1 MGAWGV
7 LAFDNDEA
15 CDWASDLEKAAD
27 LSLVEAAFAAVAGPA
42 EYLDAHE
49 ACNALAACEVLARLL
64 GSYGYRNP
72 YTEAVD
78 AWVASHQIQP
88 TSDLLARADA
98 VIDRVL
104 GENQSC
110 AIFGTK
116 AKAWALSGT
125 NPSTNCVTV
134 CGEARER

>member
-7 LAFDNDEA
+7 LAFDNNEA

-72 YTEAVD
+72 STEAVD

-104 GENQSC
+104 GENSELGDLWDESEGVGVKWHQSVDELRHRLR
-110 AIFGTK
+110 G
-116 AKAWALSGT
+116 
-125 NPSTNCVTV
+125 ST
-134 CGEARER
+134 